1 MQKAY
6 INALYALAQRDR
18 NVVSLLSD
26 SGTDYDELF
35 ARDFPDQCFNFGI
48 SEENKV
54 AAAAGM
60 ASCGKTPFVYT
71 TGAFLAY
78 RAMEFIRNDVCF
90 QNMNVKIVGMG
101 SGLAWS
107 TLGPSHHTTEDISVL
122 RALPNLTILC
132 PASPREAAW
141 CVQAAYDTP
150 GPVYIR
156 MGMSNEREIYPEGY
170 DFVAGK
176 NRVIR
181 EGGDLTV
188 FVTGSVISEVLD
200 AAELLSAE
208 GLEAAIVNVHTL
220 KPVDRQSVIG
230 AAGTGKPILTVEEHN
245 VEGGLGSIVADILAG
260 LGAGVRFRK
269 IGLRDRFATGYG
281 TITEVRRMNTL
292 DAEGI
297 RAAIR
302 EALL

>member
-6 INALYALAQRDR
+6 ISALYKLAQRDR
-18 NVVSLLSD
+18 NVVSLLTD

-48 SEENKV
+48 GEENVV

-60 ASCGKTPFVYT
+60 AACGKIPFVYT
-71 TGAFLAY
+71 TGAFMAY
-78 RAMEFIRNDVCF
+78 RAMEFVRNDVCF

-107 TLGPSHHTTEDISVL
+107 TLGPSHHATEDISVL

-132 PASPREAAW
+132 PATPREAAG
-141 CVQAAYDTP
+141 CVEAAYGTP

-156 MGMSNEREIYPEGY
+156 MGMSNEREIHPE
-170 DFVAGK
+170 DWKFVPGK
-176 NRVIR
+176 NEVVRK
-181 EGGDLTV
+181 GGDLTV
-188 FVTGSVISEVLD
+188 FVTGSILSEVLD

-208 GLEAAIVNVHTL
+208 GLEAAVVNVHTL
-220 KPVDRQSVIG
+220 KPVDRQSIVD
-230 AAGTGKPILTVEEHN
+230 AAQTGKPVFTVEEHN
-245 VEGGLGSIVADILAG
+245 VEGGLGSIVADILAES
-260 LGAGVRFRK
+260 GAGIRFRK
-269 IGLRDRFATGYG
+269 IGIRDRFATGYG
-281 TITEVRRMNTL
+281 TIAEVRHMNAV

-297 RAAIR
+297 HTSIR
-302 EALL
+302 EALS

>member
-6 INALYALAQRDR
+6 INALYTLAQRDR

-35 ARDFPDQCFNFGI
+35 ARDFPDQSFNFGI

-60 ASCGKTPFVYT
+60 ASCGKMPFVYT

-132 PASPREAAW
+132 PASPREAAG
-141 CVQAAYDTP
+141 CVQAAYEIP

-156 MGMSNEREIYPEGY
+156 MGMSNEREIYPEDY
-170 DFVAGK
+170 RFVPGK
-176 NRVIR
+176 NAVIR

-188 FVTGSVISEVLD
+188 FVTGSVLSEVLD

-208 GLEAAIVNVHTL
+208 GLEAAVVNVHTL
-220 KPVDRQSVIG
+220 KPVDRKSIAD
-230 AAGTGKPILTVEEHN
+230 AAQAGKPILTVEEHN

-269 IGLRDRFATGYG
+269 IGIRDRFATGYG
-281 TITEVRRMNTL
+281 TITEVRRMNGL
-292 DAEGI
+292 DADGI
-297 RAAIR
+297 HAQIR